1 MPENVLYTQCPKF
14 SQWPIEWCFTLQFS
28 VLKMKMLW
36 DTMNITEDLSYII
49 YREVDWPPWIIFFNH
64 SMFHYHSN
72 IYKLETGQSPQGT
85 LENRLV
91 PVPGSRC
98 IVPQILGI
106 PWVAKTLYML
116 MDSFWLEA
124 RQLQHGSWSA
134 EVQDG
139 TRVLGFSHPL
149 TSWKGR
155 TVVLDHVWLCYVAH
169 QAPLSMKF
177 PRQEYWSRFDPW
189 GWEDP
194 LE

>member
-106 PWVAKTLYML
+106 PWVARP
-116 MDSFWLEA
+116 DSFSMGAGQQKSKMGLECWDFPIPWPLG
-124 RQLQHGSWSA
+124 RGELWCLIMFDSA
-134 EVQDG
+134 
-139 TRVLGFSHPL
+139 
-149 TSWKGR
+149 
-155 TVVLDHVWLCYVAH
+155 
-169 QAPLSMKF
+169 M
-177 PRQEYWSRFDPW
+177 
-189 GWEDP
+189 
-194 LE
+194 